1 MFASAPPQKTCNMD
15 NILYKKDSKGKVG
28 DKRKGQKRNFKDN
41 KFGWEEE
48 RCGKRMTSGAQT
60 MSPASVL
67 VKRQD
72 QGAKGRGVL
81 GARQDLGRERDR
93 R

>member
-1 MFASAPPQKTCNMD
+1 M
-15 NILYKKDSKGKVG
+15 G

-81 GARQDLGRERDR
+81 GVREDLEKESDR